1 MDKSKC
7 AVGQLVVNTMT
18 FALPAGIPARTM
30 GKIIECL
37 PEEVWVQFPGNKR
50 VRAPYDA
57 VEPP

>member
-18 FALPAGIPARTM
+18 FALPAGTPARTM
-30 GKIIECL
+30 GKVIECL

-50 VRAPYDA
+50 VRKQRNR
-57 VEPP
+57 